1 MWGPQPACPAGVDD
15 SLGPW
20 AGDECRRGFDFT
32 LLFEEAVLAVPLH
45 CLLLLVLPACALR
58 LAGADVKVVA
68 STQRALKAVRSAAA
82 NKFDFPVNSLSGV
95 LADEERAK

>member
-58 LAGADVKVVA
+58 LAGGRCQGRCQHPACSQSCSSCHRKQNL
-68 STQRALKAVRSAAA
+68 T
-82 NKFDFPVNSLSGV
+82 FLSIPSRV
-95 LADEERAK
+95 F